1 MERGKRRL
9 TLEVTGNL
17 PLKVYTHIVAF
28 VPRIF
33 LQEDVGGGGGG
44 TRDLLLIIVILYVS
58 HIMIVVHCYALCDLS
73 STF

>member
-44 TRDLLLIIVILYVS
+44 LGTYYL
-58 HIMIVVHCYALCDLS
+58 
-73 STF
+73 